1 MSRSKRYLST
11 IPRRLMPLVLL
22 ALTAL
27 ATGTAQA
34 EILVIANPQSNITT
48 LTREQVVDI
57 YMGRSS
63 NFPNGRP
70 AIAFDLKGDQPAR
83 AAFYQQLVG
92 KSVAQINAYWARLL
106 FTGSATPPMAL
117 KDTATMLHMV
127 QENRDAIGYIDSA
140 ETTGKLNVVFR
151 FETPHGGT

>member
-1 MSRSKRYLST
+1 MSRRSHFFSGLIT
-11 IPRRLMPLVLL
+11 FTWVWAALVT
-22 ALTAL
+22 LTVGNAD
-27 ATGTAQA
+27 A
-34 EILVIANPQSNITT
+34 EMLVIANPRADISA
-48 LTREQVVDI
+48 LTRAQVVDI
-57 YMGRSS
+57 YMGRNST
-63 NFPNGRP
+63 FPNGRP

-83 AAFYQQLVG
+83 SAFYQQLVS

-117 KDTATMLHMV
+117 KDTGTMLHMV

-151 FETPHGGT
+151 FEAPAGGT

>member
-1 MSRSKRYLST
+1 MMSRLSIT
-11 IPRRLMPLVLL
+11 QLKVVVLMATL
-22 ALTAL
+22 ALADVAL
-27 ATGTAQA
+27 AD
-34 EILVIANPQSNITT
+34 IVVITHPQSAVTS

-63 NFPNGRP
+63 TFPNGRP
-70 AIAFDLKGDQPAR
+70 AIAFDMKSDQPIR
-83 AAFYQQLVG
+83 TTFYQKLVG

-117 KDTATMLHMV
+117 KDSAMMLHMV

-140 ETTGKLNVVFR
+140 EATGKLNVVFR
-151 FETPHGGT
+151 FEAGQ

>member
-1 MSRSKRYLST
+1 MSRRKHDVSTLSVFAYT
-11 IPRRLMPLVLL
+11 WL
-22 ALTAL
+22 AIIAF
-27 ATGTAQA
+27 ATSCAQA
-34 EILVIANPQSNITT
+34 EILVIANPQGAVTA

-63 NFPNGRP
+63 TFPNGRP
-70 AIAFDLKGDQPAR
+70 VIAFDLKSDQPIR
-83 AAFYQQLVG
+83 TLFYQKLVG

-117 KDTATMLHMV
+117 KDSATMLHMV

-140 ETTGKLNVVFR
+140 EVTGKLNVVFR
-151 FETPHGGT
+151 FEVAH

>member
-1 MSRSKRYLST
+1 MTGRFIYLSA
-11 IPRRLMPLVLL
+11 PRVFVKAIFAFAMFTTSAV
-22 ALTAL
+22 
-27 ATGTAQA
+27 QA
-34 EILVIANPQSNITT
+34 DILVITNPNSPVAA

-57 YMGRSS
+57 YMGRNST
-63 NFPNGRP
+63 FPNGRP
-70 AIAFDLKGDQPAR
+70 AIAFDLKGDQPTR

-92 KSVAQINAYWARLL
+92 KSVAQVNAYWARLL

-117 KDTATMLHMV
+117 KDGATMLHMV

-151 FETPHGGT
+151 FGAAK